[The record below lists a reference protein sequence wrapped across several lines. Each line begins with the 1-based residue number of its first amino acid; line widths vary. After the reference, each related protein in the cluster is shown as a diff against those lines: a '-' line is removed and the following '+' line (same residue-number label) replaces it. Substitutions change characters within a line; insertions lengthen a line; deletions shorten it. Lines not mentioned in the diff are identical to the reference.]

1 MRASL
6 KIGGSAVS
14 LIALVL
20 YTQSGTRP
28 RPVRIVSQESLSGL
42 QPVGT
47 SPPPSFLPPPSAER
61 APWPT
66 TDLHDC
72 DPYGQCTSVAEL
84 VQRFAVDNTIVV
96 TFGNS
101 KQAAFSE
108 NWVHHM
114 QKLGVRGLLVGMM
127 NMNATMATY
136 VSLSARLRARG
147 VGVYLVNSPEVAM
160 RPQGGRW
167 THVLPLLRTGVRL
180 LLSDSDA
187 VWLRNPLPY
196 LRTLELLHPRMD
208 LSVSSDAQDGT
219 DSRRVLDV
227 RRAGAVAKSSQ
238 VKSSQVATV
247 ATDSATAAAV
257 AAVAAVAAEGGIE
270 ATDLDI
276 ESFAQCW
283 WSMNIGI
290 MHFVPGP
297 QPGVP
302 RAGAL
307 LAIEQAVEHMRAE
320 PGFWNRRALYV
331 DQAPMNFRWKH
342 GVGLDARAAGA
353 WRWKHELHAVED
365 ASGERLCGLVNG
377 TSVAGVLPS
386 AQFTNGQS
394 FGVLDLPTLHA
405 VRPFVVHAVW
415 IREQRESNKL
425 VRLREARLWN
435 DPPTWYS
442 AAPAST
448 NDAASSHAR
457 EGTEAPALGPSVP
470 ASGFVSYTPVL
481 EPEWLA
487 VPRIARGALPLHHLR
502 LMYHQLAQLRNA
514 LFLARSLGRALI
526 LPPTRCSCEV
536 GFWPNHIEG
545 GCTAGDHQML
555 RLPYT
560 CPTDHYLDPQAL
572 ATSPFAYREASF
584 LSNPRTPPALNATR
598 QLIRVVRAC
607 ASTTG
612 KDACGRRTD
621 VGRSTRD
628 LTTLPAEG
636 AITISAARSS
646 SDLRRSPEGVI
657 TISAG
662 ELRRSLVH
670 VTARVLHFE
679 DVRDAFDPSSFES
692 AAEARRWHE
701 DAQSLLATWCCTAD
715 PTFKPLAGVVP
726 YLLPPLVP
734 SVWRGN
740 PWLRWEAEALATAFA
755 RANDTAMASAF
766 NSSVTERCVHA
777 SAWQC
782 RPSAAGSRGGPR

>member
-1 MRASL
+1 MRAASL

-14 LIALVL
+14 LIALVT
-20 YTQSGTRP
+20 YTQRVTRP

-47 SPPPSFLPPPSAER
+47 SPPPSFLPPPSAPRAAAPPHSLESL

-66 TDLHDC
+66 TVLHDC
-72 DPYGQCTSVAEL
+72 DPYGQCISVAEL

-127 NMNATMATY
+127 NMNATMGTY
-136 VSLSARLRARG
+136 VTLSARLRARG
-147 VGVYLVNSPEVAM
+147 VGVYLVNSPQVAM

-196 LRTLELLHPRMD
+196 LRALELLHPRMD
-208 LSVSSDAQDGT
+208 FSVSSDAQDGT

-227 RRAGAVAKSSQ
+227 RRAGVVAKSSQ

-247 ATDSATAAAV
+247 ATDLATA

-297 QPGVP
+297 RPGVP

-331 DQAPMNFRWKH
+331 DQGPMNLRWKH

-353 WRWKHELHAVED
+353 WRWKRQLHAVED

-377 TSVAGVLPS
+377 SSVAGVLPS

-394 FGVLDLPTLHA
+394 FSVLDLPTLHA
-405 VRPFVVHAVW
+405 TRPFVVHAVW

-425 VRLREARLWN
+425 MRLREAQLWN

-442 AAPAST
+442 AAP
-448 NDAASSHAR
+448 AASSHAR

-481 EPEWLA
+481 EPAWLA

-536 GFWPNHIEG
+536 GFWPNHIEE
-545 GCTAGDHQML
+545 GCKAGDHQML
-555 RLPYT
+555 RLPYS

-584 LSNPRTPPALNATR
+584 FSNPRTPPALNATR
-598 QLIRVVRAC
+598 QHIRVVRAC
-607 ASTTG
+607 AGGVLGASTTG
-612 KDACGRRTD
+612 KDALTC
-621 VGRSTRD
+621 TRD
-628 LTTLPAEG
+628 PAEG
-636 AITISAARSS
+636 VISISAARSS
-646 SDLRRSPEGVI
+646 SELRRSPEGVI
-657 TISAG
+657 TISAARSSS

-679 DVRDAFDPSSFES
+679 DVRDAFDSSSFES

-701 DAQSLLATWCCTAD
+701 DAQSLLATWCCTAE

-740 PWLRWEAEALATAFA
+740 PWLRWEAEALAIAFA
-755 RANDTAMASAF
+755 RANDTAMALAF

-782 RPSAAGSRGGPR
+782 RPSAAGLR